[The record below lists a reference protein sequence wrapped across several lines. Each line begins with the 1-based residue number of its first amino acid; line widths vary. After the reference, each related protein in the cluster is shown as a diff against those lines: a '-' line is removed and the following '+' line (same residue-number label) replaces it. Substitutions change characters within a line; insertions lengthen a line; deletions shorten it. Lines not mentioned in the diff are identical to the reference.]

1 MRNKIYPRLSV
12 NHWKYKVELASAKR
26 VLQEFKD
33 MDNKS
38 NGFESCGL
46 SFCELMKELKS

>member
-1 MRNKIYPRLSV
+1 MSNKIYWQGTSKIELS
-12 NHWKYKVELASAKR
+12 SAKR

-38 NGFESCGL
+38 NGLEPCGL
-46 SFCELMKELKS
+46 SFSELMTELKS